1 MDVKSTQIPTWY
13 HMDHYMAYDGSSCFT
28 TPQALSLVE
37 TAEPVQV
44 RFILRLRD
52 QHSMWMQDG
61 CKVYMDSYMVS
72 YGSLHGLW
80 WIIMFHDHLDYF
92 QESPLGGR
100 SNTKPGDCGTLNA
113 HNRWFILFYDVRGP
127 AWIEIHWK
135 SIWLKTRSHIPKVL
149 NPKHSMTTLHDFEG
163 VLGRPF
169 GLSRFHRHGSWL
181 VCEVALRCASVSFN
195 SFTLKKN
202 RSPVLP
208 PSSL

>member
-61 CKVYMDSYMVS
+61 CKVYM
-72 YGSLHGLW
+72 
-80 WIIMFHDHLDYF
+80 
-92 QESPLGGR
+92 
-100 SNTKPGDCGTLNA
+100 GDRGTLNA